1 MGVGEGK
8 GNFYI
13 SLQEAT
19 QLMGKAEDTWRTES
33 HRRQKRAEEGG
44 VRGDKSKLEK
54 LAEQIELSSPPDIF
68 H

>member
-1 MGVGEGK
+1 MEGK
-8 GNFYI
+8 GKFYI

-33 HRRQKRAEEGG
+33 QRRQKRAAEGG
-44 VRGDKSKLEK
+44 VRGVRVDKSKLEK

>member
-1 MGVGEGK
+1 MEGK
-8 GNFYI
+8 GKFYI
-13 SLQEAT
+13 SLKEAP

-33 HRRQKRAEEGG
+33 QRRQKRAEEGG
-44 VRGDKSKLEK
+44 VRVDKSKLEK